1 MLIPHSQPCPKC
13 GRHTLTTTKTITFQI
28 PDGETSLRMV
38 LECSHCKRAVIQEA
52 PPAPADPPSGA
63 KTPMP

>member
-1 MLIPHSQPCPKC
+1 MPVAPSQLCPKC
-13 GRHTLTTTKTITFQI
+13 GRHTLNTTKTIKFVI

-52 PPAPADPPSGA
+52 DSDAPTA
-63 KTPMP
+63 